1 MKNRFISL
9 LLVALMACA
18 TVSGCGKE
26 SGAEQAIKEIEESGD
41 RLSEQDKEEIT
52 EAYNEIK
59 EQEEISKPVSN
70 EAVEYKL
77 YDKTS
82 DWGEDSIY
90 YGAFQLD
97 DIYYEPLMNLDDL
110 MSRISSSDVKYE
122 YEYNPDY
129 SMSNNDVYEIK
140 LLRDGNAWI
149 TIMAKNLTGAE
160 STAKDAMLANVSIF
174 EDARKYAY
182 LCGGIAYDNIIG
194 MSIDEL
200 TAMVNENYP
209 DCNMYDKTSGDKI
222 TENII
227 IEPIRLDSY
236 SDGQAYQYSVAYQ
249 VIVDKNTNT
258 VVDEVYNINNIHMTV
273 VETEDITDFAS
284 LSDAD
289 KEAIK
294 SYCIETIKKDSTY
307 GSELK
312 SVEILGDYHESSTG
326 GHAAIGYVAVVTM
339 EDGTV
344 KYINQRLTV
353 SRDVTGNIQC
363 TGDFIAFDDEEQA
376 IKMIDLK

>member
-1 MKNRFISL
+1 MKNKYISL
-9 LLVALMACA
+9 LLILL
-18 TVSGCGKE
+18 VSGTMITGCGKE
-26 SGAEQAIKEIEESGD
+26 SGADQVIKELEESGD

-59 EQEEISKPVSN
+59 EQEETSKPVSN

-77 YDKTS
+77 YDKIS

-129 SMSNNDVYEIK
+129 AMSNNDVYEIK

-149 TIMAKNLTGAE
+149 TIMAKNLTGAD
-160 STAKDAMLANVSIF
+160 STAKEAILANVSIF

-227 IEPIRLDSY
+227 IDPIRLDSY

-249 VIVDKNTNT
+249 IIVDKNTNV
-258 VVDEVYNINNIHMTV
+258 VVDEVYSINNIHMTV

-284 LSDAD
+284 LSDQD

-294 SYCIETIKKDSTY
+294 NYCIETIKKDSTY
-307 GSELK
+307 GDGLK
-312 SVEILGDYHESSTG
+312 SAEILGDYHESSSG
-326 GHAAIGYVAVVTM
+326 GHAAIGYVTVVTM
-339 EDGTV
+339 DDGSV
-344 KYINQRLTV
+344 KYINQRLLV

-363 TGDFIAFDDEEQA
+363 SGDFIAFDDEEQA